1 MEAGDST
8 PRTATERAYKKNQI
22 QSIKKEREIRQ
33 SLIEN
38 TIPKLKIFLGD
49 LKRDEI
55 KKP

>member
-33 SLIEN
+33 SLFEN
-38 TIPKLKIFLGD
+38 SIPKLKIFLGD

>member
-8 PRTATERAYKKNQI
+8 PRTTTERAYKKNQI

-38 TIPKLKIFLGD
+38 SISKLKIFLGD